1 MTNTYAVGTTV
12 SWQQGNRTFAGT
24 IRDVFPRRVTWT
36 CDDHRVM
43 RHGDPGNPI
52 YLVETIHE
60 GIETLQAHDELCP
73 RNGGVSS
80 DSGPG
85 NLPRMRPLG
94 SPKSASVPT
103 DPALPRVAAEP

>member
-36 CDDHRVM
+36 CDNHRVT
-43 RHGDPGNPI
+43 RHGNPANPI

-60 GIETLQAHDELCP
+60 GIETLQAHNELCT
-73 RNGGVSS
+73 RTGGVR
-80 DSGPG
+80 SGPAADK
-85 NLPRMRPLG
+85 LPNMRPLG
-94 SPKSASVPT
+94 
-103 DPALPRVAAEP
+103 

>member
-36 CDDHRVM
+36 CDDHRVT
-43 RHGDPGNPI
+43 RDGDPGNPI

-60 GIETLQAHDELCP
+60 GVETLQAHNELCP
-73 RNGGVSS
+73 RNN
-80 DSGPG
+80 DARSGSGRG
-85 NLPRMRPLG
+85 NLRKIQPRR
-94 SPKSASVPT
+94 
-103 DPALPRVAAEP
+103 